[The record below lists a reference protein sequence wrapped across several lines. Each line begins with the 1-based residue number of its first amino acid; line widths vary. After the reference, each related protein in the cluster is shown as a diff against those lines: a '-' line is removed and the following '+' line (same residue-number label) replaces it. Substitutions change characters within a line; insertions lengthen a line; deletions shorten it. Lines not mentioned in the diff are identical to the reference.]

1 LTTIDLKSQ
10 IIGLVKLQELD
21 SEIYALKNEKEAK
34 PLEIKA
40 IEESFEAKKQSLAS
54 LEKESLELQKQR
66 KEKELELATNAE
78 AVKKLQSQLYSLKT
92 NKEFQTMLQ
101 QIADTKADGSL
112 IEEKI
117 LISFEDSD
125 KIKAKVDQENLKLRT
140 EEKVFL
146 EEKKKVEL
154 RIKEID
160 ERLSQL
166 QSQRKQITPGID
178 PKMLAEYERIL
189 SSRDGLAIV
198 TVVDNSCGGCH
209 MLVPPQ
215 VINLIKMYEHI
226 ITCEVCNRI
235 FYIAE

>member
-1 LTTIDLKSQ
+1 LATTDLKAQ
-10 IIGLVKLQELD
+10 IIGLVKLQGLD
-21 SEIYALKNEKEAK
+21 SEIYALNNEKEAK
-34 PLEIKA
+34 PLEIKVA
-40 IEESFEAKKQSLAS
+40 EESFEAKKQNLAL
-54 LEKESLELQKQR
+54 LEKNSLDLQKHR

-78 AVKKLQSQLYSLKT
+78 VVKKLQGQLYSLKT

-101 QIADTKADGSL
+101 QIADTKADGSV

-125 KIKAKVDQENLKLRT
+125 KIKAQIDQENIKLRA

-160 ERLSQL
+160 DHLNQL
-166 QSQRKQITPGID
+166 QSQRKQVTPGID
-178 PKMLAEYERIL
+178 SKMLAEYERIL

-198 TVVDNSCGGCH
+198 TVIDNSCGGCH

-226 ITCEVCNRI
+226 VTCEVCNRI

>member
-1 LTTIDLKSQ
+1 M
-10 IIGLVKLQELD
+10 GLVKLQELD

-40 IEESFEAKKQSLAS
+40 IEESFEAKKQNLMS

-66 KEKELELATNAE
+66 KEKELELAANAE
-78 AVKKLQSQLYSLKT
+78 AVKKLQGQLYSLKT

-125 KIKAKVDQENLKLRT
+125 KIKEKIEQENIKLKA
-140 EEKVFL
+140 EEKIFL
-146 EEKKKVEL
+146 DEKKKVEL
-154 RIKEID
+154 RVKEID
-160 ERLSQL
+160 ERLNQL
-166 QSQRKQITPGID
+166 QAQRKQITPGVD
-178 PKMLAEYERIL
+178 PKMLAEYDKIL
-189 SSRDGLAIV
+189 SSRGGLAIV
-198 TVVDNSCGGCH
+198 TVLDNSCGGCH

-226 ITCEVCNRI
+226 VTCEVCNRI

>member
-1 LTTIDLKSQ
+1 MAIVDLKTQ
-10 IIGLVKLQELD
+10 IIGLVKLQGLD
-21 SEIYALKNEKEAK
+21 SEIYALKNEKEIK

-40 IEESFEAKKQSLAS
+40 IEVSFETKKQSLAL
-54 LEKESLELQKQR
+54 LEKNSLDLLKQR

-78 AVKKLQSQLYSLKT
+78 AVKKLQGQLYSLKT

-101 QIADTKADGSL
+101 QIADTKADGSV

-125 KIKAKVDQENLKLRT
+125 KIKAQIDQENLKLKE
-140 EEKVFL
+140 EEKIVL
-146 EEKKKVEL
+146 EQKKSVEL

-160 ERLSQL
+160 GRLSQL
-166 QSQRKQITPGID
+166 DAQRKQITPEVD
-178 PKMLAEYERIL
+178 HRMLSEYERIL

-198 TVVDNSCGGCH
+198 AVKNNSCAGCH

-215 VINLIKMYEHI
+215 VINLIKMYEHVV
-226 ITCEVCNRI
+226 TCEVCNRI
-235 FYIAE
+235 FYIQE